1 MKLSAQTAF
10 NAQYP
15 AAFRLRLK
23 PLAAIAFSIMACGAI
38 PQAVADAAITPQ
50 TQTGAVDTSRFT
62 RGNAVTPGTYSVDL
76 IVNGARLAREDIR
89 FVSTDGKLGSKPCFS
104 RALLQRA
111 GVDLAKAD
119 TAAGRSAATA
129 AANAETC
136 EELGTIVPGA
146 TVDFDFTQQTLE
158 LSVPQAFMKNSAR
171 GYVPPE
177 QWDQGVNG
185 GFLSYNANTYH
196 TAGSGVGSSQ
206 SYLGLSA
213 GVNIGA
219 WHIRHQ
225 SSVSAAT
232 GQKTQFDN
240 IATYAQRDITKLGSQ
255 LTVGDASTTGEIFDG
270 VSFRGVQL
278 ATDDRMLPESMRGYA
293 PVVRGTAETNA
304 RVTIRQNGQVLQE
317 TNVAPG
323 PFEISDLYST
333 GYGGDLVVT
342 VTEADGRSKEF
353 TVPFASVAQLLRP
366 GVTRF
371 SATAGQLRNDSLDTK
386 PVFGQFTIQR
396 GLTNTVTAYGGVVAS
411 SGYGAMNVGGA
422 LNTGIGAFSMDVTG
436 AVTSIPNAQSMH
448 GTSLRVGYSKFIAAT
463 DTNISVAAYR
473 R

>member
-23 PLAAIAFSIMACGAI
+23 PLAVIAFSMMACGAI

-50 TQTGAVDTSRFT
+50 TQTGAVDEVSFDNMYLRGDAGSAVDTSRFT

-119 TAAGRSAATA
+119 AAAGHGASSSTAT
-129 AANAETC
+129 AETC
-136 EELGTIVPGA
+136 EELGAIVPGA

-240 IATYAQRDITKLGSQ
+240 IATYPQRDITKLGSQ

-293 PVVRGTAETNA
+293 PVVRGTA
-304 RVTIRQNGQVLQE
+304 E

-436 AVTSIPNAQSMH
+436 AFTSIPNAQSMH
-448 GTSLRVGYSKFIAAT
+448 GTSL
-463 DTNISVAAYR
+463 
-473 R
+473 

>member
-1 MKLSAQTAF
+1 MKLSAQTVF

-15 AAFRLRLK
+15 VAFRLRLK
-23 PLAAIAFSIMACGAI
+23 PLAAIAFSMMACGAI
-38 PQAVADAAITPQ
+38 PQAAADAAITPQ
-50 TQTGAVDTSRFT
+50 TQTGAVDEVSFDNMYLRGDGGTAVDTSRFT

-76 IVNGARLAREDIR
+76 IVNGTRLAREDIR
-89 FVSTDGKLGSKPCFS
+89 FATPDGKLGSKPCFS

-119 TAAGRSAATA
+119 AAAGRSAATA
-129 AANAETC
+129 DTC
-136 EELGTIVPGA
+136 DEIASVVPGA

-171 GYVPPE
+171 GYVSPE
-177 QWDQGVNG
+177 LWDQGVNG
-185 GFLSYNANTYH
+185 GFISYNANTYH
-196 TAGSGVGSSQ
+196 TEGSGIGSSQ

-213 GVNIGA
+213 GLNIGA
-219 WHIRHQ
+219 WHLRHQ
-225 SSVSAAT
+225 SSISAGT

-240 IATYAQRDITKLGSQ
+240 IATYAQRDITRLGSQ
-255 LTVGDASTTGEIFDG
+255 LTVGDANTTGEIFDG

-323 PFEISDLYST
+323 PFEITDLYST

-353 TVPFASVAQLLRP
+353 TVPFASVAQLLR
-366 GVTRF
+366 
-371 SATAGQLRNDSLDTK
+371 
-386 PVFGQFTIQR
+386 
-396 GLTNTVTAYGGVVAS
+396 
-411 SGYGAMNVGGA
+411 
-422 LNTGIGAFSMDVTG
+422 
-436 AVTSIPNAQSMH
+436 
-448 GTSLRVGYSKFIAAT
+448 
-463 DTNISVAAYR
+463 
-473 R
+473 

>member
-1 MKLSAQTAF
+1 MKLSAQTVF

-15 AAFRLRLK
+15 VAFRLRLK
-23 PLAAIAFSIMACGAI
+23 PLAAIAFSMMACGAI
-38 PQAVADAAITPQ
+38 PQAVADAAAAAAITPQ
-50 TQTGAVDTSRFT
+50 TQTGAVDEVSFDNTYLRGDGGTAVDTSRFT

-76 IVNGARLAREDIR
+76 IVNGMRLAREDIR

-111 GVDLAKAD
+111 GVDLVKAD
-119 TAAGRSAATA
+119 AAAGLSAATA
-129 AANAETC
+129 ETC
-136 EELGTIVPGA
+136 DEIASIVPGA

-171 GYVPPE
+171 GYVSPE
-177 QWDQGVNG
+177 LWDQGVNG
-185 GFLSYNANTYH
+185 GFISYNANTCH
-196 TAGSGVGSSQ
+196 TEGSGIGSSQ

-219 WHIRHQ
+219 WHFRHQ
-225 SSVSAAT
+225 SSISAGT

-255 LTVGDASTTGEIFDG
+255 LTVGDANTTGEIFDG

-323 PFEISDLYST
+323 PFEITDLYST

-353 TVPFASVAQLLRP
+353 TVPFASVAQLLR
-366 GVTRF
+366 
-371 SATAGQLRNDSLDTK
+371 
-386 PVFGQFTIQR
+386 
-396 GLTNTVTAYGGVVAS
+396 
-411 SGYGAMNVGGA
+411 
-422 LNTGIGAFSMDVTG
+422 
-436 AVTSIPNAQSMH
+436 
-448 GTSLRVGYSKFIAAT
+448 
-463 DTNISVAAYR
+463 
-473 R
+473 